1 MTQTDHYTAIASE
14 GSAVP
19 TLLCGHC
26 HSTLSRGRI
35 FRNGGQRSF
44 NVSCQTVALCPA
56 DDCGAL
62 NCCDAALARL
72 DGACDLISEAC

>member
-1 MTQTDHYTAIASE
+1 MTQTEHFQAIASQR
-14 GSAVP
+14 SAVP

-35 FRNGGQRSF
+35 FRNGEQHPYGI
-44 NVSCQTVALCPA
+44 SCDTIALCPA

-72 DGACDLISEAC
+72 ENGDDLISKAS